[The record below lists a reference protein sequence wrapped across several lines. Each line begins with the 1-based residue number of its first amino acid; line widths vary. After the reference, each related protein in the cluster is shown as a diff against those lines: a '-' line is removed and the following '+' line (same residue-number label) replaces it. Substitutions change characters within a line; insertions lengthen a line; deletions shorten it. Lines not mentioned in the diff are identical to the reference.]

1 MRIIIRVCSGSDHEI
16 CVWKWRDM
24 IKLVGTPQTDSDT
37 LLPTTW
43 HIPRTTT
50 ERGGVLPYYEINAME
65 WSTLAPDSLWVA
77 GGDTIAYEW
86 DITAEKPVRSYQGH
100 EAYLH
105 DISYAHNAEQLITAS
120 EDGTV
125 GIWDRRSEK
134 PVRILS
140 PNYEKGFVRTLAIDP
155 SSRWLACGGGVGDC
169 GFWTL
174 WHLPS
179 FLSVHHEPVDQHVH
193 AISFLED
200 TLLSVGN
207 DACLRRWNVPSS
219 SMISSSISPNHFCH
233 QFCTVDPVTKM
244 IATGGDCNMIDIH
257 LIPGVISFS
266 LCADSFRAKR
276 RIN

>member
-1 MRIIIRVCSGSDHEI
+1 
-16 CVWKWRDM
+16 M

-86 DITAEKPVRSYQGH
+86 DLTAEKPVRSYQGH

-134 PVRILS
+134 PARILS
-140 PNYEKGFVRTLAIDP
+140 PNYGNGFVRTLAIDA
-155 SSRWLACGGGVGDC
+155 SSRWLACGGGVGDR

-219 SMISSSISPNHFCH
+219 SMISSSISPNRFCH